1 MFQIIL
7 LKTLTKIDMTDISDI
22 KSNFVKLKEKLNF
35 DQKQIDL
42 IDLQKKAEDPNLWDN
57 QTQAQEIL
65 QQIAE
70 IQKNINI
77 VKEIDNEIAS
87 IEEFQNLLE
96 TDLDPSFEME
106 VEKNISHLQEQIK
119 ELELTTYLSGK
130 YDFKNALLSIHSGQG
145 GTEAMDWAAMLQR
158 MYLRFFE
165 RKGWK
170 YEVIDFIPGEEA
182 GIKSVSFRI
191 TQPLAFGYLKKE
203 AGVHRLVRLSPFNA
217 DQLRQ
222 TSFAK
227 VEVTP
232 ILDFSSDFKIP
243 ESEIEFSA
251 FRSGGNG
258 GQNVNK
264 VSTAVRLVHK
274 PTGIAVSCQSQRS
287 QDQNRDIALQML
299 TSKLWM
305 IEQEKQNKE
314 EKAIKGD
321 NIIAGWGHQIRSYV
335 LHPYKMVK
343 DLRTRY
349 ETSDTVGVL
358 DGDIDQF
365 IESELKS

>member
-1 MFQIIL
+1 
-7 LKTLTKIDMTDISDI
+7 MTDISDI
-22 KSNFVKLKEKLNF
+22 KLNFIKLKEKINYS
-35 DQKQIDL
+35 QKEIDL
-42 IDLQKKAEDPNLWDN
+42 IELQKKAEDPHLWDN
-57 QTQAQEIL
+57 QSQAQDTL
-65 QQIAE
+65 QQIAD

-77 VKEIDNEIAS
+77 VKEIDSEINS
-87 IEEFQNLLE
+87 IEEFQVLLQ
-96 TDLDPSFEME
+96 TDLDPSLEME
-106 VEKNISHLQEQIK
+106 VEKNISHLQKKIN

-165 RKGWK
+165 RKNWK

-182 GIKSVSFRI
+182 GIKSVSFKI
-191 TQPLAFGYLKKE
+191 TQSFAFGYLKKE

-232 ILDFSSDFKIP
+232 IFDKSSDFEIDPKD
-243 ESEIEFSA
+243 IEFSA
-251 FRSGGNG
+251 FRSGGHG

-305 IEQEKQNKE
+305 IEQDKQNKE

-321 NIIAGWGHQIRSYV
+321 NVIAGWGHQIRSYV

-343 DLRTRY
+343 DLRTRF
-349 ETSDTVGVL
+349 ETSDTTGVL
-358 DGDIDQF
+358 DGDLDQF
-365 IESELKS
+365 IEAELKS